1 MNISTKTL
9 ISTAVASTLAASLT
23 AASLAQAAGTVDE
36 AKRAVQIGADYGITH
51 FHSIELDDDYGI
63 ADSRIEIE
71 GWVDSEWYVELDVN
85 ADGSIQKEQRRK
97 RTDGPWGLSAQQA
110 LSYID
115 ASVNE
120 GMQQIEEISADAR
133 GDIEVEG
140 SNTSGQELEID
151 FRTDSMAPRKIEI
164 DDRS

>member
-1 MNISTKTL
+1 MKMFKKTI
-9 ISTAVASTLAASLT
+9 ISTAVASTLVASLA

-36 AKRAVQIGADYGITH
+36 AKRAVQIGTEYGITH
-51 FHSIELDDDYGI
+51 FHSIELDDDFGL
-63 ADSRIEIE
+63 ADSRIELE

-85 ADGSIQKEQRRK
+85 TDGSIQKEQRRK
-97 RTDGPWGLSAQQA
+97 RNDGPWGMSSEQA

-120 GMQQIEEISADAR
+120 GMQQIEEISADSR
-133 GDIEVEG
+133 GNIEVDG
-140 SNTSGQELEID
+140 NNANGQELEID
-151 FRTDSMAPRKIEI
+151 YRNDSMTPRKVEL

>member
-1 MNISTKTL
+1 MKMFSKTL
-9 ISTAVASTLAASLT
+9 ISTAVASTLAASL
-23 AASLAQAAGTVDE
+23 AATSLAHAAGTVDE
-36 AKRAVQIGADYGITH
+36 AKHAVQIGTDYGITH

-71 GWVDSEWYVELDVN
+71 GWIDSEWYVELDVN

-115 ASVNE
+115 VSANE
-120 GMQQIEEISADAR
+120 GMQQIEEISANAR

-140 SNTSGQELEID
+140 SNTNGQELEID
-151 FRTDSMAPRKIEI
+151 FRSDSMTPRKVEVE
-164 DDRS
+164 DRS

>member
-1 MNISTKTL
+1 MKTSNKTIIS
-9 ISTAVASTLAASLT
+9 IAIASTLVASLT

-36 AKRAVQIGADYGITH
+36 AKRAVEIGTRYGITH
-51 FHSIELDDDYGI
+51 FHSIELDDDFGN
-63 ADSRIEIE
+63 ADSRIELE

-97 RTDGPWGLSAQQA
+97 RSDGPWGLSAEQA
-110 LSYID
+110 SNYID

-120 GMQQIEEISADAR
+120 GMQKIDEISANAR

-140 SNTSGQELEID
+140 STANGQELEID
-151 FRTDSMAPRKIEI
+151 YRSDSMTPRKVEL
-164 DDRS
+164 DDRD